1 MDDIK
6 LAMLGSKEAAK
17 RLTDAGVMVMQG
29 DCLELLKDIP
39 DGSVDMVLCWHCGG
53 TDIIIRKVDGLFG
66 KSAYQRTYKYVQCRT
81 CFSQTGYHGTEPK
94 ARLAWNTRAPILSES
109 EMEMLDAKDST
120 ISR

>member
-6 LAMLGSKEAAK
+6 LALLGNKEAAK
-17 RLTDAGVMVMQG
+17 RLTEQGVLMP
-29 DCLELLKDIP
+29 CA
-39 DGSVDMVLCWHCGG
+39 HCGG
-53 TDIIIRKVDGLFG
+53 IDIIIRKVDGLFG

-109 EMEMLDAKDST
+109 EMEMLEGME
-120 ISR
+120 